1 MSDSGQ
7 RFDFD
12 FEEDGPGIPAQLRD
26 PLGVWRRSWRWSTAA
41 FVLLIIPA
49 VVVSSLIPLEFEA
62 ASRLMMS
69 SKAIPDEFVADTIV
83 ASGSEQFQVIQNR
96 VLTRSNLKEIVQ
108 SHEAF
113 AEDRNST
120 TLDALVG
127 KFRNDIEVETKTV
140 LSASRRESS
149 TEIRV
154 SLRGEE
160 PQHIADLVNLITGN
174 MIDEFLAYRSEQS
187 KVTSTFMQREF
198 ERADE
203 ALREHQRTLAAFRAQ
218 HRGSLPEEQLATIGK
233 LERLESQR
241 RSMILQ
247 LNDARAQLA
256 NGDVVPSRDGIPL
269 SPRERMRIELD
280 DLLRI
285 YTEDH
290 PQVQSLQRQLAALEE
305 TGISE
310 AGAGSTGGGML
321 NSRRTLLEEIA
332 ARRTR
337 LDEIDAEVAHL
348 ESKVAQTSGIT
359 EEYRALERKE
369 EVLQES
375 YTDYLRK
382 LQTAELARSMEDAQ
396 QGTQLARLES
406 AIPPTSPVMP
416 RVLFVAAAVVFA
428 LVGSLLVAV
437 ARELLNPVVIDA
449 AHLEQITS
457 LPTLG
462 SIPRVSGMF

>member
-1 MSDSGQ
+1 MSESGQ
-7 RFDFD
+7 RFDLD
-12 FEEDGPGIPAQLRD
+12 FEEEGPGIPAQLRD
-26 PLGVWRRSWRWSTAA
+26 PLGVWLRSWRWSTAT

-49 VVVSSLIPLEFEA
+49 AVVSSLIPLEFEA
-62 ASRLMMS
+62 ASRLMLS

-113 AEDRNST
+113 AEDRNGS
-120 TLDALVG
+120 TLDAHVG
-127 KFRNDIEVETKTV
+127 KFRNDIQIETKTV

-154 SLRGEE
+154 SLLGKE
-160 PQHIADLVNLITGN
+160 PQHISDLVNLITGN

-187 KVTSTFMQREF
+187 TVTSKFMQREF

-203 ALREHQRTLAAFRAQ
+203 ELREHQRTLAAFRDQ

-256 NGDVVPSRDGIPL
+256 NGDLVPSRDGVPL
-269 SPRERMRIELD
+269 SPHDRMRIELD

-290 PQVQSLQRQLAALEE
+290 PQVQSLQRQIAALEK

-310 AGAGSTGGGML
+310 AGAGSTSGGL
-321 NSRRTLLEEIA
+321 PNSRRTLLEEIA
-332 ARRTR
+332 ARRSR
-337 LDEIDAEVAHL
+337 LDEIDAEVAQL
-348 ESKVAQTSGIT
+348 ETKVAQTSGIT
-359 EEYRALERKE
+359 EEYRALERE
-369 EVLQES
+369 EVILQEA

-382 LQTAELARSMEDAQ
+382 LKTAELSRSMEVAQ

-406 AIPPTSPVMP
+406 AIPSTSPIVP
-416 RVLFVAAAVVFA
+416 RAVFTSAAVVFA
-428 LVGSLLVAV
+428 LAGSVLVAV
-437 ARELLNPVVIDA
+437 AREFLNPVVIDS

-462 SIPRVSGMF
+462 SIPRISGIL